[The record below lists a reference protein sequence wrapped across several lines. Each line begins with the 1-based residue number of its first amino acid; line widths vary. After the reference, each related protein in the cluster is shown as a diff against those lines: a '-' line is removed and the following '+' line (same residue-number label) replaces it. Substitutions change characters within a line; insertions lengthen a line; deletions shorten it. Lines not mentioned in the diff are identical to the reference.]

1 MSEKIRFH
9 VQLPKALKE
18 LIEQIAHDDD
28 KSVGAVIRTAAKE
41 YVEKRNKETK
51 ENERTKKSFK
61 SQI

>member
-18 LIEQIAHDDD
+18 LIEQIAHGDD

-51 ENERTKKSFK
+51 ENERT
-61 SQI
+61 